1 MENQQTKIMGL
12 EVETQ
17 KQCKTKNNYLTTHG
31 NAQKTHKE
39 YENGWCMHC
48 HHFGNLVYHM

>member
-1 MENQQTKIMGL
+1 MENQQTKNMGL

-39 YENGWCMHC
+39 YENG
-48 HHFGNLVYHM
+48 